1 MVKNYLVIGNP
12 IEHSLSPK
20 LHNFWFKENNI
31 NATYDKKLIIENELE
46 SFFSF
51 MKKNNVAGVNVT
63 VPFKQKV
70 IPFLDKI
77 SDLSIKA
84 GSVNTVVLDND
95 KLIGENTD
103 IIGFQT
109 SLNKFNLKGKKAL
122 IFGAGGVVSSVVLAL
137 NNLGLEN
144 ITITNR
150 TKNKAEILSE
160 KYNLE
165 VCEWG
170 KILDVD
176 VYINC
181 TSIGLNKNDSMDI
194 DFSKINGKIFYDI
207 IYKPKTNFLINAEK
221 YGNQIIDGKM
231 MFLYQAQKSFEIWH
245 GIKPKICEQTKVLLD
260 D

>member
-1 MVKNYLVIGNP
+1 LVKNYLVIGNP

-31 NATYDKKLIIENELE
+31 SATYDKKLIVENELE

-51 MKKNNVAGVNVT
+51 MKKNNIAGVNVT

-70 IPFLDKI
+70 ITFLDKI

-84 GSVNTVVLDND
+84 KSVNTIVLDNGQ
-95 KLIGENTD
+95 LIGDNTD
-103 IIGFQT
+103 IIGFQN

-170 KILDVD
+170 KILDAD
-176 VYINC
+176 IYINC
-181 TSIGLNKNDSMDI
+181 TSIGLNKNDSMDL

-245 GIKPKICEQTKVLLD
+245 GIKPQICEQTKVLLD

>member
-31 NATYDKKLIIENELE
+31 NATYDKKLIVENELE

-51 MKKNNVAGVNVT
+51 MKKNNIAGANVT

-70 IPFLDKI
+70 IPFLNKI

-84 GSVNTVVLDND
+84 RSVNTIVLDNGQ
-95 KLIGENTD
+95 LIGDNTD
-103 IIGFQT
+103 IIGFQN

-170 KILDVD
+170 KILDAD
-176 VYINC
+176 IYINC
-181 TSIGLNKNDSMDI
+181 TSIGLNKNDSMDL

-245 GIKPKICEQTKVLLD
+245 GIKPQICEQTKVLLD

>member
-1 MVKNYLVIGNP
+1 LVKNYLVIGNP

-31 NATYDKKLIIENELE
+31 SATYDKKLIVESELE

-51 MKKNNVAGVNVT
+51 MKKNNIAGVNVT

-70 IPFLDKI
+70 ITFLDKI

-84 GSVNTVVLDND
+84 KSVNTIVLDNGQ
-95 KLIGENTD
+95 LIGDNTD
-103 IIGFQT
+103 IIGFQN

-170 KILDVD
+170 KILDAD
-176 VYINC
+176 IYINC
-181 TSIGLNKNDSMDI
+181 TSIGLNKNDSMDL

-245 GIKPKICEQTKVLLD
+245 GIKPQISEQTKVLLD

>member
-31 NATYDKKLIIENELE
+31 NAIYDKKLIVENELE

-51 MKKNNVAGVNVT
+51 MKKNNIAGVNVT

-77 SDLSIKA
+77 SDLSIKVK
-84 GSVNTVVLDND
+84 SVNTITLDNGQ
-95 KLIGENTD
+95 LIGDNTD
-103 IIGFQT
+103 IIGFQN
-109 SLNKFNLKGKKAL
+109 SLNKFSLKGKKAL
-122 IFGAGGVVSSVVLAL
+122 IFGAGGVVSSVILAL

-170 KILDVD
+170 EILDAD
-176 VYINC
+176 IYINC

-221 YGNQIIDGKM
+221 YGNQFIDGKM

-245 GIKPKICEQTKVLLD
+245 GIKPKICEQTQALLND
-260 D
+260 

>member
-1 MVKNYLVIGNP
+1 LVKNYLVIGNP

-31 NATYDKKLIIENELE
+31 SATYDKKLIVESELE

-51 MKKNNVAGVNVT
+51 MKKNNIAGVNVT

-70 IPFLDKI
+70 ITFLDKI

-84 GSVNTVVLDND
+84 KSVNTIVLDNGQ
-95 KLIGENTD
+95 LIGDNTD
-103 IIGFQT
+103 IIGFQN

-165 VCEWG
+165 VCDWG
-170 KILDVD
+170 KILDAD
-176 VYINC
+176 IYINC
-181 TSIGLNKNDSMDI
+181 TSIGLNKNDSMDL

-245 GIKPKICEQTKVLLD
+245 GIKPQICEQTKVLLD